1 MNLTENEKNE
11 LEQLYQSLFNN
22 EKVRRML
29 DIPMHRG
36 SNCFVHSFMV
46 TKIAIHKALKKK
58 KPINLKALLYACV
71 FHDYYLYDWRKDRT
85 KLKGHGKNHPSI
97 AVKNAKED
105 FDLPDESAS
114 IILSHMWPIN
124 FKRYPKGKEARLL
137 SFADKKVAIK
147 EAFISKKRKIK
158 NKDNLLIYLN
168 KLF

>member
-1 MNLTENEKNE
+1 MPISEEQKKE
-11 LEQLYQSLFNN
+11 LEEIYQSLLND
-22 EKVRRML
+22 EKVKRML

-36 SNCFVHSFMV
+36 SNCYVHSFVV
-46 TKIAIHKALKKK
+46 TKLAMKRAIKKK
-58 KPINLKALLYACV
+58 NINLKALLYACV

-124 FKRYPKGKEARLL
+124 FKRYPKGREARLL

-158 NKDNLLIYLN
+158 NKDNLLISLS